1 MSKQQR
7 IRAILMVVGFL
18 LMTVVFVSASGG
30 SDLPCLP
37 GEPYQQVPDETDL
50 SSKNLVVPRD
60 RVLLEAFM
68 RPT

>member
-7 IRAILMVVGFL
+7 IRAILMFVSFV
-18 LMTVVFVSASGG
+18 LMTVLFVSASGG
-30 SDLPCLP
+30 YELPCLP